1 MTSHGIKRTAFGIF
15 VIFIGTIALGLVA
28 GLGIMDLAILSIVG
42 GGVFYAAMRLI
53 DRPPTKLPP
62 LR

>member
-15 VIFIGTIALGLVA
+15 VVSIGTIALGLVA
-28 GLGIMDLAILSIVG
+28 GLGMMDVAILSIVG

-53 DRPPTKLPP
+53 DRLPTKLPP

>member
-1 MTSHGIKRTAFGIF
+1 MTSHGSKRIAVGIF

-28 GLGIMDLAILSIVG
+28 GLGIMDVAVLSIVG
-42 GGVFYAAMRLI
+42 GGVFYSAMRLI